1 MIERLPQRKQRQ
13 TMKNSIEKIRKSLD
27 NTLAAAEDT
36 IYSIKTLYF
45 FKGQSGL
52 REYIKDKVSLATA
65 LSWIIGRSR
74 ND

>member
-1 MIERLPQRKQRQ
+1 MR
-13 TMKNSIEKIRKSLD
+13 NSIEKIRKSLA

-65 LSWIIGRSR
+65 LSWIRGRSR
-74 ND
+74 KD

>member
-1 MIERLPQRKQRQ
+1 MR
-13 TMKNSIEKIRKSLD
+13 NSIEKIRKSLD

-36 IYSIKTLYF
+36 LYSIKTLYF

-65 LSWIIGRSR
+65 LSWFKGRSR
-74 ND
+74 KD

>member
-1 MIERLPQRKQRQ
+1 MR
-13 TMKNSIEKIRKSLD
+13 NSIEKIRKSLD

-45 FKGQSGL
+45 FKGQSGV

-65 LSWIIGRSR
+65 CLWNRDKSK

>member
-1 MIERLPQRKQRQ
+1 MR
-13 TMKNSIEKIRKSLD
+13 NSIEKIRKSLD

-36 IYSIKTLYF
+36 LYSIKTLYF

-65 LSWIIGRSR
+65 LSWFRDKSKK
-74 ND
+74 N

>member
-1 MIERLPQRKQRQ
+1 MR
-13 TMKNSIEKIRKSLD
+13 NSIEKIRKSLD

-65 LSWIIGRSR
+65 LSWFKGRSR
-74 ND
+74 KD

>member
-1 MIERLPQRKQRQ
+1 MR
-13 TMKNSIEKIRKSLD
+13 NSIEKIRKSLD

-45 FKGQSGL
+45 FKGQSGV

-65 LSWIIGRSR
+65 LSRIIGRNKR
-74 ND
+74 KD

>member
-1 MIERLPQRKQRQ
+1 MR
-13 TMKNSIEKIRKSLD
+13 NSIEKIRKSLD

-45 FKGQSGL
+45 FKGQSGV

-65 LSWIIGRSR
+65 CLWNRDKSKK
-74 ND
+74 D